1 VISQLKPFN
10 LLKMKNKRISIRLIM
25 VCVVAGM
32 FFSAACKKATSS
44 TSENINVKST
54 TITSDSVTTPPA
66 FVTNSKNLNIV
77 MFVPTD
83 NPALSDYKTRLSSL
97 LVYFQGWYHTEML
110 RYGYDKYMGLPKAD
124 STGLVKF
131 IQIPAQFGQSAYP
144 YDAAI
149 SANKIIAEVATYK
162 TAHPSAFSNSSH
174 MLILL
179 PNRTDGGDQP
189 FYGYGKYCFAV
200 DNANMAVNKI
210 PNATSNLL
218 GGMLH
223 ELGHGLN
230 LVHDHAKYASEQP
243 MLGTS
248 LMGDGNVTFSKGQP
262 TFLTPVD
269 AATLNRN
276 EIFQNPL
283 PTAIPYEAATATI
296 DAQFAYNSGTQ
307 SFDLTGSFTSD
318 KDVSDILVYLDPNLS
333 SSDADY
339 NAVTWKFSPTAS
351 NTFSGNIAFNEL
363 FYKTNEAYDIR
374 VKLLLNNGSVISKGY
389 SFSFLNGVPQVGVNG
404 SAKFYQNA
412 SYGGYG
418 VSLPVGQ
425 YTTADLISR
434 GISNNDISSV
444 NLGLGVKVIMYD
456 GDNFT
461 GSSIELTSS
470 STYVSTFNDKASSVK
485 VVAVN

>member
-1 VISQLKPFN
+1 
-10 LLKMKNKRISIRLIM
+10 MKDRKTQVRLTMLFM
-25 VCVVAGM
+25 VVFTLFIG
-32 FFSAACKKATSS
+32 ACKKATVAKPE
-44 TSENINVKST
+44 TVKAKST
-54 TITSDSVTTPPA
+54 RIALDSVGTPPS

-83 NPALSDYKTRLSSL
+83 NPALPDYKTRLTAL
-97 LVYFQGWYHTEML
+97 LVHFQGWFHTEML
-110 RYGYDKYMGLPKAD
+110 RYGYDKYMGLPKVD
-124 STGLVKF
+124 STGLIKF
-131 IQIPAQFGQSAYP
+131 IEIPAQFGQSAYP
-144 YDAAI
+144 YSAAT
-149 SANKIIAEVATYK
+149 SANKILTEIANYK
-162 TAHPSAFSNSSH
+162 TAHPSEFSNSSH
-174 MLILL
+174 TLILL

-189 FYGYGKYCFAV
+189 FYGYGKNCFAV
-200 DNANMAVNKI
+200 DNANMAVDKI

-230 LVHDHAKYASEQP
+230 LVHDHAKYASEEP
-243 MLGTS
+243 TLGTS
-248 LMGDGNVTFSKGQP
+248 LMGNGNVTFSKGQP

-283 PTAIPYEAATATI
+283 PAEIPYEAVTATI

-307 SFDLTGSFTSD
+307 SFDVTGSFTSN
-318 KDVSDILVYLDPNLS
+318 KDVSDILIYMDPNLS

-339 NAVTWKFSPTAS
+339 NAVTWRFNPTAS

-374 VKLLLNNGSVISKGY
+374 VKLLLKNGNVVSKGY

-434 GISNNDISSV
+434 GISDNDVSSV
-444 NLGLGVKVIMYD
+444 NMSLGVKVVMYD

-461 GSSIELTSS
+461 GNSIELTSS
-470 STYVSTFNDKASSVK
+470 STYVSPFNDKASSIK
-485 VVAVN
+485 VIAVN